1 MARARVATSTRRPNA
16 RWLPILSAALAACTC
31 TSTSS
36 RTPPFVS
43 LRPVRWHGGCFKSE
57 GPRIGLR
64 SISVVPGTHQV
75 WATGYP
81 QQRSWLQPPS
91 PVQYV
96 LHFSGR
102 EWTKVVTFKKNVR
115 LAGVSAISRDSA
127 WLWGWVGGY
136 PPRPL
141 LARVTSSTLQP
152 VKAPWLSKRTG
163 IGQVVRLT
171 GATALVTAD
180 TPRPGRAKDFY
191 EIWDGTS
198 WHAMRWPMRPGE
210 LLEISG
216 IVASRQ
222 SSALGVRPLATIWRW
237 NGETWSRSFVA
248 PLSENARG
256 WLPDR
261 PVLAT
266 SSPASAVAVW
276 NITTDSKNP
285 STPPKILS
293 YSAFFNGSTWTM
305 VPVPQPWHF
314 TSVAMAGGRA
324 WATGKPG
331 ILVGD
336 LTHGWHLQ
344 ALPPPCGHCPRQPDE
359 VAATSPD
366 YVIAAAAVAPGRC
379 RASPVWVYDGHRWAS
394 LAAQP

>member
-1 MARARVATSTRRPNA
+1 MPREGTSPHRRNS
-16 RWLPILSAALAACTC
+16 RWLPILSAALVACAC

-36 RTPPFVS
+36 RTPPFIS
-43 LRPVRWHGGCFKSE
+43 LRPVTWHGGCFNS
-57 GPRIGLR
+57 GRLPIGL
-64 SISVVPGTHQV
+64 SNISLVPGAHQV

-81 QQRSWLQPPS
+81 QLRSWLQPPS

-96 LHFSGR
+96 LHFSGG
-102 EWTKVVTFKKNVR
+102 EWTKVVTFKKNVL
-115 LAGVSAISRDSA
+115 LAGISAISRDSA
-127 WLWGWVGGY
+127 WLWGGVGSY

-141 LARVTSSTLQP
+141 LARVTGNTLQRM
-152 VKAPWLSKRTG
+152 KATWLSRRTG

-171 GATALVTAD
+171 GATALVTAV
-180 TPRPGRAKDFY
+180 TSRPGPSKRFY
-191 EIWDGTS
+191 ERWDGTS
-198 WHAMRWPMRPGE
+198 WHAMRWPTRPRE

-216 IVASRQ
+216 IVASGE
-222 SSALGVRPLATIWRW
+222 SSALGVRPLAAIWRW
-237 NGETWSRSFVA
+237 NGEAWSRSFVA
-248 PLSENARG
+248 PPSENARG
-256 WLPDR
+256 WVPDR
-261 PVLAT
+261 PLLAT

-336 LTHGWHLQ
+336 LAHGWHLE

-366 YVIAAAAVAPGRC
+366 YVIAAAAVASGRC
-379 RASPVWVYDGHRWAS
+379 RASPVWVYDGHRWAP

>member
-1 MARARVATSTRRPNA
+1 VATLTRRRNA
-16 RWLPILSAALAACTC
+16 RWFPFLSAALVACAC

-36 RTPPFVS
+36 RTLPIVS
-43 LRPVRWHGGCFKSE
+43 LRPVTWHGGCFKSE
-57 GPRIGLR
+57 GLRIGLG
-64 SISVVPGTHQV
+64 SISLVPGTHQL

-81 QQRSWLQPPS
+81 QQRNWLQPLS

-96 LHFSGR
+96 LHFSGTER
-102 EWTKVVTFKKNVR
+102 TKIVTFKKNVR
-115 LAGVSAISRDSA
+115 LAGISAISRASA
-127 WLWGWVGGY
+127 WLWGSVGGY

-141 LARVTSSTLQP
+141 LARVTGNTLQQ
-152 VKAPWLSKRTG
+152 VKAPWLTRRTS

-171 GATALVTAD
+171 GATALVTAA
-180 TPRPGRAKDFY
+180 TPQPGPTKRFY
-191 EIWDGTS
+191 ERWDGNS
-198 WHAMRWPMRPGE
+198 WHAMQWPTRPRE

-216 IVASRQ
+216 IVASGE
-222 SSALGVRPLATIWRW
+222 SSALGVRPVAAIWRW

-256 WLPDR
+256 WFPDR

-285 STPPKILS
+285 SNPPKILS
-293 YSAFFNGSTWTM
+293 YSAFFNGRTWTM
-305 VPVPQPWHF
+305 VPVPQLWRF

-324 WATGKPG
+324 WGTGMPG

-336 LTHGWHLQ
+336 LTHGWHLE

-379 RASPVWVYDGHRWAS
+379 RASPVWIYDGHRWAA